1 MFAVVIDFV
10 VFLEQV
16 LISFDGLHA
25 IGFIVH
31 VLCVCVAMSGMYVA
45 SSPHIQVAVATKGL
59 RELDPKQSL

>member
-31 VLCVCVAMSGMYVA
+31 VLCVCGYEWNVCSIITTYPG
-45 SSPHIQVAVATKGL
+45 SRSNKGF
-59 RELDPKQSL
+59 EGT